1 MDLPETS
8 SPFARLFV
16 RWMYVIAVFG
26 NAFFYIQ
33 AYEIFRDEAAV
44 NVSTL
49 GFCVAF
55 VTVASWFVY
64 GLILKNKVMIIANI
78 VAMVG
83 AALVV
88 IGTLAYPSA

>member
-1 MDLPETS
+1 
-8 SPFARLFV
+8 
-16 RWMYVIAVFG
+16 MYFIAVFG

-33 AYEIFRDEAAV
+33 AYEIFRDKSAV
-44 NVSTL
+44 NVSTV
-49 GFCVAF
+49 GFIVAF

-78 VAMVG
+78 VAMIG

-88 IGTLAYPSA
+88 VSTLTYSVG